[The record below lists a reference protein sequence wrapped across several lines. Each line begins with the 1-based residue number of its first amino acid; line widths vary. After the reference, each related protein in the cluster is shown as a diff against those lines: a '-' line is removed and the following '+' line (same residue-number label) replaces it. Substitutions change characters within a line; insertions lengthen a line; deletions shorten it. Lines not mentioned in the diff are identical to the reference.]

1 MKYDTPLLIN
11 EKEKNLKTDTYLL
24 KTFMLMQSNME
35 NPL

>member
-1 MKYDTPLLIN
+1 MKYNTPYLIQK
-11 EKEKNLKTDTYLL
+11 KEKNLKTDTYLL